1 MRSSTA
7 IRNTAGQSHFFCTME
22 GFLEKLKVN
31 PTDVISD
38 DKDGAREPLSLA
50 KSYIDSTLE
59 DYQRLE
65 KEEEEADGG
74 VHKRSAID
82 QIVVDGLDANQVWW
96 QVKLVVDNVGGDLLR
111 RIQEYSTAVKGEE
124 SYSSAETGGSEELGS
139 DMEVTGSET
148 PSDNEEE
155 EDDDVLAEND
165 DIQIGESQLELKE
178 DSEALS
184 DLEEEGSEVPQE
196 SDDTGSPDNT
206 EKADHTNLDHTFNSD
221 EEEEE
226 DESDKNEERS
236 FNENDPNSLNDEFF
250 NLEEFNRQTLAQEN
264 DLDNEEEDEGD
275 DEEEIDYFAD
285 IPSDEDEEAIYYDDF
300 FDKPTLR
307 KPQRRTGSSKGDN
320 VPELETDSG
329 SALQSLKKDLFEEPE
344 SEEISDEEAEQETG
358 STTTNTKKLSTFEKQ
373 QLEIQ
378 KQIKQLE
385 EEAVAEKKWALK
397 GEVKAKDRP
406 DDALLTEDLDF
417 ERTAKPV
424 PVITNEVSVSLED
437 MIRRRI
443 QDYNFDDLPRRTIV
457 DMSKNR
463 VKLDF
468 ELSDVKSGKSLA
480 ELYEDDYK
488 GIDQN
493 QEVSEALQKSHD
505 EISELYKKICYK
517 LDALSSAHFVP
528 KPAQKSLEVRVESS
542 TVVMEDAQPLTMST
556 SSTLAPQEV
565 YKAGKAESPSE
576 IRLKDG
582 TVMARDEL
590 TREDKSR
597 IRRANKRRYAKSV
610 AVAAATASSAAQQP
624 AKKKSK
630 TDSVIKTLSQAK
642 NVTIVNSKGEKYDT
656 KGNVKAKTL
665 KSGSSSF
672 KL

>member
-1 MRSSTA
+1 
-7 IRNTAGQSHFFCTME
+7 ME
-22 GFLEKLKVN
+22 GFLEKLKLN
-31 PTDVISD
+31 PTDIISD
-38 DKDGAREPLSLA
+38 DKDGTREPLSLV

-65 KEEEEADGG
+65 EEEEADGG

-111 RIQEYSTAVKGEE
+111 RIQGYNTALKGEE
-124 SYSSAETGGSEELGS
+124 SYSSVETGGSEEFGS

-148 PSDNEEE
+148 ASDNEGE
-155 EDDDVLAEND
+155 EDEVLPGDD
-165 DIQIGESQLELKE
+165 DIQVGKSQRELKE
-178 DSEALS
+178 GSEAIDDFEQEGLS
-184 DLEEEGSEVPQE
+184 GEAKVPQE
-196 SDDTGSPDNT
+196 SDDNASFDNT
-206 EKADHTNLDHTFNSD
+206 EEADHTFHSD
-221 EEEEE
+221 EEEEEEEE
-226 DESDKNEERS
+226 DESNKNGKHG

-264 DLDNEEEDEGD
+264 DLDNEEDEGD

-285 IPSDEDEEAIYYDDF
+285 LPPDEDEEAIYYDDF
-300 FDKPTLR
+300 FDKPTNK
-307 KPQRRTGSSKGDN
+307 KPQGRTGSSKDDN
-320 VPELETDSG
+320 GSEQETDSG

-344 SEEISDEEAEQETG
+344 SEEMSDDDAEQEGG
-358 STTTNTKKLSTFEKQ
+358 STTMNTKKLSTFEKQ

-378 KQIKQLE
+378 RQIKQLE

-437 MIRRRI
+437 MIKRRI

-457 DMSKNR
+457 DISKNR
-463 VKLDF
+463 PKLDF

-528 KPAQKSLEVRVESS
+528 KPAQKSLEVRVEGS

-565 YKAGKAESPSE
+565 YKASKAESASE

-610 AVAAATASSAAQQP
+610 AVAATAATAQQP
-624 AKKKSK
+624 ANKKSK
-630 TDSVIKTLSQAK
+630 TDGVIKTLSQAK
-642 NVTIVNSKGEKYDT
+642 NVTIVNSKGKNMIPR
-656 KGNVKAKTL
+656 GTL
-665 KSGSSSF
+665 RLWPRRAVEAVSNCNGGSRTTTRQFSF
-672 KL
+672 F